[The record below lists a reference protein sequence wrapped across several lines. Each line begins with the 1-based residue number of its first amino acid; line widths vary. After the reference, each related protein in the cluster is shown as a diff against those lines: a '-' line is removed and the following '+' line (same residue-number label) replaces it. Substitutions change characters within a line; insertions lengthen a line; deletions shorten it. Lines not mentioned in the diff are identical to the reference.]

1 MVKRRAAMFSLDMAA
16 LRLTMAPEEQDAS
29 EHESHLFSRFSA
41 SLPSG
46 RAIHGRVHSEMKTLE
61 RRPIEP
67 SIDELITPALLLDL
81 DKFEANLAQLT
92 NTLRGRT
99 CGFRPHAK
107 THKCPEIAKRQ
118 RAAGAR
124 GVSVATVGEAEA
136 MITADIGGVLL
147 TSPVVSP
154 ASIRR
159 LIGLAGRAPDLM
171 VTVDSAEGVAAYE
184 TALAGSGV
192 TLNVLVDLD
201 VGDQRTGIEP
211 GPAAVALARQVA
223 DAELLRFR
231 GLQAYSGGSSHTV
244 GYQERRHHSQA
255 AMGKAVQTRRQIE
268 AAGLPVEIL
277 SGGSTGTYAIDS
289 QIDGVT
295 ELQAGSFVFMDVQY
309 RRIGGESG
317 NLYTDFTP
325 SLTVLSTV
333 VSANHADH
341 ITIDAGVKAFSTETE
356 FGPEPVNVPGVSY
369 QSGGDEFGILRYES
383 GARRF
388 AVGERIRLVVPHC
401 DPTVNLY
408 DHIHCVRGDRVVDT
422 WPILARRGV

>member
-1 MVKRRAAMFSLDMAA
+1 MN
-16 LRLTMAPEEQDAS
+16 P
-29 EHESHLFSRFSA
+29 
-41 SLPSG
+41 
-46 RAIHGRVHSEMKTLE
+46 LE
-61 RRPIEP
+61 KQPIEP

-81 DKFEANLAQLT
+81 DKFEANLVQLT

-99 CGFRPHAK
+99 CGFRPHTK

-118 RAAGAR
+118 RTAGAR

-136 MITADIGGVLL
+136 MVAAEIGGVLL

-159 LIGLAGRAPDLM
+159 LVAMAGRAGDLM

-184 TALAGSGV
+184 TAAADGGV

-201 VGDQRTGIEP
+201 VGDHRTGIEP

-223 DAELLRFR
+223 DAENLRFR
-231 GLQAYSGGSSHTV
+231 GLQAYSGGSSHKA
-244 GYQERRHHSQA
+244 GYEERRRHSQA
-255 AMGKAVQTRRQIE
+255 AMGRAVQTRRQIE

-309 RRIGGESG
+309 RQIGGESG
-317 NLYTDFTP
+317 ELYTDFTP
-325 SLTVLSTV
+325 SLTVLATV
-333 VSANHADH
+333 VSANHTDRA
-341 ITIDAGVKAFSTETE
+341 TIDAGVKAFSTETE
-356 FGPEPVNVPGVSY
+356 FHPEPVDAPGVSY
-369 QSGGDEFGILRYES
+369 QLGGDEFGILRYAP
-383 GARRF
+383 GARHL
-388 AVGERIRLVVPHC
+388 AVGERIRLYVPHC

-408 DHIHCVRGDRVVDT
+408 DRIHCVRGDRVVDT